1 MGGHGSQITRRQET
15 AIAAL
20 LVQSTVES
28 AAKKAKVAYRTL
40 KRWLS
45 DATFTAAY
53 RLERRRLVEHSVA
66 RMQQATVYAVTEL
79 LVLLQNGSETTKL
92 AAAKILL
99 EHSRDAVEVTE
110 VMTRLEALESR
121 LLAQLPT
128 AHRNGVAR

>member
-1 MGGHGSQITRRQET
+1 MGGHGSQITRKQET

-20 LVQSTVES
+20 LTQSTAEG

-79 LVLLQNGSETTKL
+79 LVLLKDGSEATRL
-92 AAAKILL
+92 AAAKTLL
-99 EHSRDAVEVTE
+99 EHSRDAVEVAE
-110 VMTRLEALESR
+110 VMQRLEALEAR
-121 LLAQLPT
+121 LLSPQTPST
-128 AHRNGVAR
+128 NGVMR